1 MGKHMEKERVHSR
14 GPRPASFSGG
24 RFNRPITPGTRGN
37 TEQLPPPHLS
47 LFSALLLVWLEVAK
61 RPFFLLCLCPSST
74 CSEWHITK
82 LFDFEQQF
90 FFFLF
95 QWWFMDLIQLCK
107 WPDLATWTSV
117 HDHLFCGGN
126 LFIYFFF
133 SARTGFNCFA
143 IQKYQ
148 RIFFFNVYYVFF
160 LDHNFTAAF
169 AFLPSSSSKFVRV
182 QRHFHNIK
190 SIPTNVLSILRKC
203 PALIW
208 LINIKKRRKRVS
220 SFCLSRINEILIN
233 LKKIS
238 GRVRVLIKI
247 LSVFQSLKICKFNN
261 LTLSLPWNQN
271 HDSVVNGLTS
281 LFKNSDGKGY

>member
-1 MGKHMEKERVHSR
+1 M
-14 GPRPASFSGG
+14 
-24 RFNRPITPGTRGN
+24 
-37 TEQLPPPHLS
+37 
-47 LFSALLLVWLEVAK
+47 
-61 RPFFLLCLCPSST
+61 
-74 CSEWHITK
+74 
-82 LFDFEQQF
+82 
-90 FFFLF
+90 
-95 QWWFMDLIQLCK
+95 
-107 WPDLATWTSV
+107 
-117 HDHLFCGGN
+117 
-126 LFIYFFF
+126 
-133 SARTGFNCFA
+133 
-143 IQKYQ
+143 
-148 RIFFFNVYYVFF
+148 YYVFF

-190 SIPTNVLSILRKC
+190 SIPTNLLSILRKC

-208 LINIKKRRKRVS
+208 LINIKNRRKRVS

-271 HDSVVNGLTS
+271 PDSVVNGLTS
-281 LFKNSDGKGY
+281 LFKNSDGKGYKVLEEEILTKILLHGSSKYLSSFIYISLVISHLDVTLYRTNALELKWRGRKHLRMA

>member
-1 MGKHMEKERVHSR
+1 M
-14 GPRPASFSGG
+14 A
-24 RFNRPITPGTRGN
+24 TRSN
-37 TEQLPPPHLS
+37 YHLLTS
-47 LFSALLLVWLEVAK
+47 LFFRHYCWFGWKLPKGLSFCCACAPLLPVVSGTLLN
-61 RPFFLLCLCPSST
+61 FLTLNN
-74 CSEWHITK
+74 K
-82 LFDFEQQF
+82 F
-90 FFFLF
+90 FFFF
-95 QWWFMDLIQLCK
+95 VPMAIHGSDPFVQV
-107 WPDLATWTSV
+107 PDLATCTSV
-117 HDHLFCGGN
+117 HDHLFCGGT
-126 LFIYFFF
+126 LFIFLVHVPDLTALQLKNIREFFF
-133 SARTGFNCFA
+133 L
-143 IQKYQ
+143 
-148 RIFFFNVYYVFF
+148 NVYYVFF

-169 AFLPSSSSKFVRV
+169 AFLPSSSSKYVRV

-190 SIPTNVLSILRKC
+190 SIPTNLLSILRKC

-208 LINIKKRRKRVS
+208 LINIKNRRKRVS

-271 HDSVVNGLTS
+271 PDSVVNGLTS

>member
-1 MGKHMEKERVHSR
+1 M
-14 GPRPASFSGG
+14 A
-24 RFNRPITPGTRGN
+24 TRSN
-37 TEQLPPPHLS
+37 YHLLTS
-47 LFSALLLVWLEVAK
+47 LFFRHYCWFGWKLPKGLTFCCACALLLPVVSGTLLN
-61 RPFFLLCLCPSST
+61 FLTLN
-74 CSEWHITK
+74 K
-82 LFDFEQQF
+82 NF
-90 FFFLF
+90 FFFCSNGDS
-95 QWWFMDLIQLCK
+95 WIWSSCASDLIL
-107 WPDLATWTSV
+107 PRV
-117 HDHLFCGGN
+117 HRSWSSFLWWEFFY
-126 LFIYFFF
+126 LFIFF

-169 AFLPSSSSKFVRV
+169 AFLPSSSSKYVRV

-190 SIPTNVLSILRKC
+190 SIPTNLLSILRKC

-208 LINIKKRRKRVS
+208 LINIKNRRKRVS

-271 HDSVVNGLTS
+271 PDSVVNGLTS